1 MTGRDRRRP
10 GGTATGR
17 RRFAA
22 VALTIAAWGGAIP
35 AGPAA
40 ATSAGGG
47 GDPLTGGG
55 ATGRGLF
62 FTYSDRDF
70 VIEGGTVAAPD
81 VAAPAAQAA
90 IDLTGLGSALAA
102 MGYSPYSDAAGV
114 LNAFGGTD
122 LPLGK
127 LGEQSRA
134 KVAGRP
140 PQESAIG
147 VSDSIGQA
155 TARLTEGPTADA
167 RTSAAESPAPGLVAE
182 LGQLRAT
189 VATVKRTADST
200 VTVVLRS
207 LRLGESLRIDSVTL
221 TAHAVADGAA
231 GVADATV
238 VVEGVTLGGT
248 PVRLTPNGFE
258 PIGAGTPDLSALKAA
273 GVEVISTG
281 ETEARP
287 GGRQADARATGP
299 RLRFWSS
306 DGRVL
311 TVVLG
316 QAVVSSAWVP
326 GRG

>member
-1 MTGRDRRRP
+1 MTGRDRRRL
-10 GGTATGR
+10 GAIAAAHR
-17 RRFAA
+17 RIGA
-22 VALTIAAWGGAIP
+22 VALAVFALGGAIP
-35 AGPAA
+35 VGPAA
-40 ATSAGGG
+40 ATPAAG
-47 GDPLTGGG
+47 DQLAGGG

-62 FTYSDRDF
+62 LTYSDRDF

-114 LNAFGGTD
+114 LNAFGGTE
-122 LPLGK
+122 LPVGK

-147 VSDSIGQA
+147 VSESIGQA
-155 TARLTEGPTADA
+155 KARLSEGPTAEGW
-167 RTSAAESPAPGLVAE
+167 TSAAQSPAPGLAAD
-182 LGQLRAT
+182 LGQLSAT
-189 VATVKRTADST
+189 VATVERTADST

-207 LRLGESLRIDSVTL
+207 IRIGESLRIDSVTL
-221 TAHAVADGAA
+221 TARAVADGAA

-238 VVEGVTLGGT
+238 VIEGVTLGGT
-248 PVRLTPNGFE
+248 PVRLTPEGFE
-258 PIGAGTPDLSALKAA
+258 PAGAGAPDLSALRTA
-273 GVEVISTG
+273 GIEVVGAG

-299 RLRFWSS
+299 RLRLSSS